1 MCTGDKGKDRAFRD
15 YVYNRQ
21 LVGTCYKAQG
31 AQLGAL
37 W

>member
-21 LVGTCYKAQG
+21 LVGSCCTAWG

-37 W
+37 